1 MLFQQVVSVAFSSH
15 IMMAFKEGTLF
26 WLLDAFKLGILQ
38 YNSLLVDIQ
47 HTLADFAANFI
58 WTEYISFIREGIALQ
73 NFLLA
78 LRRRRTN

>member
-15 IMMAFKEGTLF
+15 IMMAFKEGILF

-38 YNSLLVDIQ
+38 FNSLLVDIQ
-47 HTLADFAANFI
+47 HALADFAANFI
-58 WTEYISFIREGIALQ
+58 WTKYISFIREGIALQ